1 MNQLSLYRC
10 LDLNEP
16 AVTAFIGGGGKT
28 SLIRRLA
35 EELTDLGH
43 KVLVTTT
50 TKCYPF
56 PNLPHF
62 YLESSLDM
70 FKKLSDHY
78 KNNSIAVLGGKI
90 GPDGKITGISP
101 QLPGSFAAE
110 LGIHVLVE
118 ADGSKGKPLKGYEKY
133 EPVLP
138 ADSGLIVSVIG
149 ADALGAA
156 VEETTVHR
164 SSIFRKAMLL
174 DGSPIIADE
183 KLLAQAFLYMEQV
196 AVNQAP
202 HSKFIYAL
210 NKYDILDNPTHVYK
224 IACALKIMNNNTP
237 LLSTKAKSK
246 HPVKMYLNASG
257 QTEAASLSC
266 VVLAAGSSTRM
277 GSIDKLSL
285 PFNQSTVLQSTLAQ
299 IIESDIKEIIV
310 VTAPGSRWKSILTGN
325 DLRVVENSLH
335 KTGQASSLKAGLS
348 EVSPNAQGVIF
359 ALGDQPLIGND
370 IFKMLIERY
379 KSNLKPVTYPVYQ
392 NRRGNPVIFD
402 RTLWPLLMNLEGDE
416 GGRAIIKNLKS
427 GDIEN
432 VHTDNEYVI
441 TDIDTP
447 EDYQAIINR
456 FLDSGPQ

>member
-28 SLIRRLA
+28 SLIQRLA
-35 EELTDLGH
+35 EELTGLGH

-62 YLESSLDM
+62 YLDSSVEI
-70 FKKLSDHY
+70 FKKLSEHY

-90 GPDGKITGISP
+90 GPDRKIAGISP
-101 QLPGSFAAE
+101 QLPGALAAE

-138 ADSGLIVSVIG
+138 ADSNLIVSVIG
-149 ADALGAA
+149 ADALRAP
-156 VEETTVHR
+156 VEETIVHR

-174 DGSPIIADE
+174 SDHPTIIDE
-183 KLLAQAFLYMEQV
+183 NLLARAFSYMEQV
-196 AVNQAP
+196 ALNQAP
-202 HSKFIYAL
+202 HARFSYVL
-210 NKYDILDNPTHVYK
+210 NKYDILDNPTRVYE
-224 IACALKIMNNNTP
+224 IACALKNMNNNTP

-246 HPVKMYLNASG
+246 HPVKIHLNAAG
-257 QTEAASLSC
+257 QTETASLSC

-277 GSIDKLSL
+277 GGTDKLSL
-285 PFNQSTVLQSTLAQ
+285 TFNQSTVLQSTLAQ
-299 IIESDIKEIIV
+299 VTNSGLSEIIV
-310 VTAPGSRWKSILTGN
+310 VTAPGSRWKSILTGSN
-325 DLRVVENSLH
+325 LKIVENSLH
-335 KTGQASSLKAGLS
+335 KSGQASSIQVGLS
-348 EVSPNAQGVIF
+348 KVNPKSQGVIF
-359 ALGDQPLIGND
+359 ALGDQPLIGSD
-370 IFKMLIERY
+370 IFKMLTNRY

-402 RTLWPLLMNLEGDE
+402 RTLWPLLMKLEGDE
-416 GGRAIIKNLKS
+416 GGRVVIKSLGS
-427 GDIEN
+427 EDVEI
-432 VHTDNEYVI
+432 VHTDNKYVI

-447 EDYQAIINR
+447 EDYQAVLKMKE
-456 FLDSGPQ
+456 FEL